1 MSRRLA
7 GMLAATIS
15 VGCASSA
22 SALPTDYRFDP
33 VVATVE
39 RGVDVT
45 LKVQIRERWQ
55 NRLIPNVDIQ
65 APQVDRSPDG
75 LPQARLPAFFAP
87 GLDYGTYQFRAA
99 LPTDGAWALT
109 FVAKVPGEPQPIVAS
124 VVFKVVGP
132 GRTGPSGAASTS
144 QPSAP
149 APRRTN

>member
-1 MSRRLA
+1 MSWRLA
-7 GMLAATIS
+7 SMLAGTIAAC
-15 VGCASSA
+15 GASSA
-22 SALPTDYRFDP
+22 WALPTDYRFDP

-45 LKVQIRERWQ
+45 LRVQIRDRWQ

-109 FVAKVPGEPQPIVAS
+109 FVAKVPGEPQSISAS

-132 GRTGPSGAASTS
+132 GRTGPSGAASAP
-144 QPSAP
+144 QANAP